1 MALGAVET
9 LRRTAEQMKIAQ
21 ALTQEGKTGEALRV
35 VTKVAA
41 ELTDEV
47 RKLGTEFAKLG

>member
-35 VTKVAA
+35 VTKVAE